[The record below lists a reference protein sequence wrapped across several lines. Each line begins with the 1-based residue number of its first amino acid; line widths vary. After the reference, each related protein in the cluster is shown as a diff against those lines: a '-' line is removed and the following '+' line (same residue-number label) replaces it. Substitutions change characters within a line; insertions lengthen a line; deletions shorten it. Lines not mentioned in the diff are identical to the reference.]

1 MNTVTVI
8 GSINMDTTLRLTNM
22 PKPGETM
29 HAHEIFTL
37 AEVKVPI
44 KQWQPN
50 VQAHGHLLLE
60 ALGLTAKDNS
70 Y

>member
-8 GSINMDTTLRLTNM
+8 GSINMDTTLRLTKM

-37 AEVKVPI
+37 AEAKAPT
-44 KQWQPN
+44 KQ
-50 VQAHGHLLLE
+50 
-60 ALGLTAKDNS
+60 
-70 Y
+70 

>member
-29 HAHEIFTL
+29 HAHEIFH
-37 AEVKVPI
+37 AGGGKGA
-44 KQWQPN
+44 N
-50 VQAHGHLLLE
+50 QAVAAKRSGARHLLLE

>member
-29 HAHEIFTL
+29 HAHEI
-37 AEVKVPI
+37 
-44 KQWQPN
+44 
-50 VQAHGHLLLE
+50 
-60 ALGLTAKDNS
+60 
-70 Y
+70 